1 MAWRDFLLIKTMSK
15 TIKPLETQYVPS
27 VIEEEII
34 KYWQTNQTFEKS
46 VSQRD
51 TKDTF
56 RFYDG
61 PPFVT
66 GKPHYGHLL
75 GSIIKDVVPRFQ
87 TMKGK
92 HVDRVWGWDCHG
104 LPIENKV
111 QQQLGVNSK
120 KEIEALG
127 IDKFVTACKT
137 YVQDVSSEWQW
148 YIDRVGRWVDMEHS
162 YRTMDKDYMESV
174 IWVFK
179 QLYEKNNVYKG
190 KRVSLFC
197 PHCESPISNFEVA
210 MDNSYKDVTD
220 PSVFLKFPVKGEKNQ
235 FFLAWT
241 TTPWTLPSN
250 FALAVS
256 AKDTYVLVAQDG
268 VQYILAKSRVASALG
283 TDNLTTLK
291 EFKGSE
297 LVGKEYTPLYTY
309 YETTQADYHVYPADF
324 VSMEDG
330 TGIVH
335 IAPGFGE
342 DDTELGKKYGLSM
355 GESVDD
361 TGTMDPKITVAEGK
375 YFKAADKYV
384 LEDLVNRGLILKS
397 TKITHSYP
405 HCSRC
410 GTALLY
416 KSQIAW
422 YINIQDIKEKLIET
436 NKDINWVP
444 SHFKNGRFKLGIESA
459 PDWCISRSR
468 YWGTPLPIWEC
479 ACGERIV
486 PGSIAEIEKMS
497 DQKVIDL
504 HRPAIDE
511 ILLTCPKCGQ
521 KAHRVPE
528 VMDVWIESASMPYA
542 QIHYPFEN
550 VEKFQNSFPA
560 DFITEYTGQ
569 LRAWFYVTH
578 VVSNLIMGSK
588 AFKNVLVSGVI
599 MGTDGHKMSK
609 SLGNFPDPKDSL
621 LKFGGDS
628 LRLYLM
634 GSSIV
639 LGQDIVVSE
648 EDWANE
654 VKTTLMLLWNS
665 YKYFVSYASLENWEP
680 KNEFS
685 KEPGSLDRWIL
696 TRLDE
701 TVLEI
706 DKDLSA
712 YQIPKAVAMLKNF
725 VSDLSTWYIR
735 RSRDR
740 VGPSAPDQSDKEAA
754 YTTMYTVFNVLF
766 KISAPIIPFVSEYL
780 YRHLTGEESVHLTDW
795 PTVTNEKIID
805 KELLTKMALVRK
817 ICEMGNGERKN
828 LGLPVK
834 QALASLTVMGDYS
847 SIKDDH
853 DLLQLIKEELNVE
866 SVLFAEGKESVVYD
880 VVITNDLK
888 EKGLARE
895 IVRSIQEARKQADCR
910 LDERIDI
917 ELSDWP
923 LKYEAD
929 IKRKALVSKISKGP
943 ELKVVRSN

>member
-1 MAWRDFLLIKTMSK
+1 MKNQ

-34 KYWQTNQTFEKS
+34 KYWKENKTFEKS

-51 TKDTF
+51 IKNTY

-104 LPIENKV
+104 LPTENMV
-111 QQQLGVNSK
+111 EQRLGISSK
-120 KEIEALG
+120 REIETLG
-127 IDKFVTACKT
+127 IDKFVSACKT
-137 YVQDVSSEWQW
+137 YVQDVSSEWEW

-162 YRTMDKDYMESV
+162 YRTVDINYMESV

-179 QLYEKNNVYKG
+179 QLYDKGHIYKG

-197 PHCESPISNFEVA
+197 PRCSTPISNFEVA

-220 PSVFLKFPVKGEKNQ
+220 PSVFLKFKVKGENQ

-256 AKDTYVLVAQDG
+256 EKETYVLVEQDG
-268 VQYILAKSRVASALG
+268 AQYILAKARVTATLG
-283 TDNLTTLK
+283 TDKLTTLK
-291 EFKGSE
+291 EFQGSE
-297 LVGKEYTPLYTY
+297 LVGKEYEPLYTY
-309 YETTQADYHVYPADF
+309 YESTKADYHIYPADF

-342 DDTELGKKYGLSM
+342 DDTELGKKYQLSM

-361 TGTMDPKITVAEGK
+361 TGTMDQKITIAGGK

-384 LEDLVNRGLILKS
+384 LEDLENRGLLLKS

-405 HCSRC
+405 HCHRC
-410 GTALLY
+410 ATALLY

-422 YINIQDIKEKLIET
+422 YINIKDIKNRLVET
-436 NKDINWVP
+436 NKAINWVP
-444 SHFKNGRFKLGIESA
+444 SHFKDGRFKLSIEAA

-468 YWGTPLPIWEC
+468 YFGTPLPVWEC
-479 ACGERIV
+479 SCGETIV
-486 PGSIAEIEKMS
+486 PGSIADIES
-497 DQKVIDL
+497 FSGQKITDL

-511 ILLTCPKCGQ
+511 VLLACPKCGK
-521 KAHRVPE
+521 KAKRIPE
-528 VMDVWIESASMPYA
+528 VLDGWVESASMPYA
-542 QIHYPFEN
+542 QVHYPFEN
-550 VEKFQNSFPA
+550 VQKFKDSFPA

-578 VVSNLIMGSK
+578 VVSNLIMDSE
-588 AFKNVLVSGVI
+588 AFKNVVVSGVI
-599 MGTDGHKMSK
+599 MGSDGHKMSK

-621 LKFGGDS
+621 QKFGGDS

-634 GSSIV
+634 GSPIV
-639 LGQDIVVSE
+639 LGQDIIVSE

-654 VKTTLMLLWNS
+654 LKTTLMLLWNS
-665 YKYFVSYASLENWEP
+665 YKYFVSYASLDHWEP
-680 KNEFS
+680 KTEFA
-685 KEPGSLDRWIL
+685 KEPGVLDRWVL

-701 TVLEI
+701 TVLEM
-706 DKDLSA
+706 DKNLSE
-712 YQIPKAVAMLKNF
+712 YQIPKAVALLKNF
-725 VSDLSTWYIR
+725 ISDLSTWYIR

-740 VGPSAPDQSDKEAA
+740 VGPSAQDQSDKESA
-754 YTTMYTVFNVLF
+754 YITMTTVFSVLF
-766 KISAPIIPFVSEYL
+766 KIAAPIIPFISEYL
-780 YRHLTGEESVHLTDW
+780 YRHLTGEESVHLVDW
-795 PTVTNEKIID
+795 PTVSNDKAID
-805 KELLTKMALVRK
+805 KELLSNMVLIRR

-828 LGLPVK
+828 IAIPVK
-834 QALASLTVMGDYS
+834 QALASITVKGAYPS
-847 SIKDDH
+847 LKDNK
-853 DLLQLIKEELNVE
+853 DLLQLIKDELNVDD
-866 SVLFAEGKESVVYD
+866 VIFAEGKDSVSYD
-880 VVITNDLK
+880 IEITPDLK
-888 EKGLARE
+888 DKGLARE
-895 IVRSIQEARKQADCR
+895 IIRSIQEARKQANCR
-910 LDERIDI
+910 LDEKIEI

-923 LKYEAD
+923 LKYEED
-929 IKRKALVSKISKGP
+929 IKRKALVSKITKGT

>member
-1 MAWRDFLLIKTMSK
+1 MSK
-15 TIKPLETQYVPS
+15 IIKPLESQYVPS
-27 VIEEEII
+27 QIEEEVIE
-34 KYWQTNQTFEKS
+34 YWKKNQTFEKS
-46 VSQRD
+46 VSSRD
-51 TKDTF
+51 PQNTY

-75 GSIIKDVVPRFQ
+75 GSIIKDVIPRYQ

-104 LPIENKV
+104 LPTENKV
-111 QQQLGVNSK
+111 EQQLGINSK
-120 KEIEALG
+120 KEIETLG
-127 IDKFVTACKT
+127 IDKFVSTCKT
-137 YVQDVSSEWQW
+137 YVNDVSADWQW
-148 YIDRVGRWVDMEHS
+148 YIDRIGRWVDMDHPYS
-162 YRTMDKDYMESV
+162 TMDINFMESV

-179 QLYEKNNVYKG
+179 QLYDKGHIYEG

-197 PHCESPISNFEVA
+197 PRCSTPISNFEVA

-220 PSVFLKFPVKGEKNQ
+220 PSVFIKFPVIGESNT

-256 AKDTYVLVAQDG
+256 EKDNYVLAELDG
-268 VQYILAKSRVASALG
+268 TRYILAKPRLDGALG
-283 TDNLTTLK
+283 HERVTILK

-297 LVGKEYTPLYTY
+297 LVGKAYQPLYDYFTPNN
-309 YETTQADYHVYPADF
+309 ADHHVYAADF

-335 IAPGFGE
+335 IAPGYGE
-342 DDTELGKKYGLSM
+342 DDTTLGKKHGLSM

-361 TGTMDPKITVAEGK
+361 TGTMDPKIKVAQGK

-384 LEDLVNRGLILKS
+384 IEDLVNRELLLKS

-405 HCSRC
+405 HCHRC

-422 YINIQDIKEKLIET
+422 YINIQDIKNRLLET
-436 NKDINWVP
+436 NQEINWVP
-444 SHFKNGRFKLGIESA
+444 SHFKNGRFKLSIEAA

-468 YWGTPLPIWEC
+468 YFGTPIPVWKCE
-479 ACGERIV
+479 CGEQIV
-486 PGSIAEIEKMS
+486 PGSIEEIEKLS
-497 DQKVIDL
+497 GQKVTDL

-511 ILLTCPKCGQ
+511 IVFNCPKCGK
-521 KAHRVPE
+521 KAKRIPE
-528 VMDVWIESASMPYA
+528 ILDGWIESASMPYA
-542 QIHYPFEN
+542 QVHYPFEN
-550 VEKFQNSFPA
+550 VQKFKNSFPA

-578 VVSNLIMGSK
+578 VISNLLIDSE
-588 AFKNVLVSGVI
+588 AFKNVVVSGVI
-599 MGTDGHKMSK
+599 MGSDGHKMSK

-621 LKFGGDS
+621 QKLGGDA

-639 LGQDIVVSE
+639 LGQDIIVSE

-654 VKTTLMLLWNS
+654 LKTTLMLLWNS

-680 KNEFS
+680 KAEFVG
-685 KEPGSLDRWIL
+685 KPGSLDRWIL

-701 TVLEI
+701 TAIEM
-706 DKDLSA
+706 DRNLSK
-712 YQIPKAVAMLKNF
+712 YQIPKAVDALKKF

-740 VGPSAPDQSDKEAA
+740 VGPSASDQADKEAA
-754 YTTMYTVFNVLF
+754 YTTMYIVFNVLF
-766 KISAPIIPFVSEYL
+766 KIAAPIIPFISEYL
-780 YRHLTGEESVHLTDW
+780 YRHLTGNESVHLSDW
-795 PTVTNEKIID
+795 PEVNNINVTDAN
-805 KELLTKMALVRK
+805 LLHKMTLIRK
-817 ICEMGNGERKN
+817 ISEMGNAERKN
-828 LGLPVK
+828 LAIPIK
-834 QALASLTVMGDYS
+834 QALASITVTGDFDELIGES
-847 SIKDDH
+847 E
-853 DLLQLIKEELNVE
+853 LLQLIKDELNVE
-866 SVLFAEGKESVVYD
+866 EVILAKGNESVVYD
-880 VVITNDLK
+880 IVITTDLK

-895 IVRSIQEARKQADCR
+895 IIRSIQEARKQAGCR
-910 LDERIDI
+910 LDEKI
-917 ELSDWP
+917 ELVLSDWP
-923 LKYEAD
+923 AQYEED
-929 IKRKALVSKISKGP
+929 IKRKALVSNLVKGD
-943 ELKVVRSN
+943 ELKVVRLG

>member
-1 MAWRDFLLIKTMSK
+1 MKNK
-15 TIKPLETQYVPS
+15 TIKPLEVQYTPS
-27 VIEEEII
+27 IIEEEII
-34 KYWQTNQTFEKS
+34 GYWKENQTFEKS

-51 TKDTF
+51 SKDTF

-75 GSIIKDVVPRFQ
+75 GSIIKDVIPRYQ

-111 QQQLGVNSK
+111 EKLLGVNSK
-120 KEIEALG
+120 KEIETLG
-127 IDKFVTACKT
+127 IDKFVSACKT
-137 YVQDVSSEWQW
+137 YVHDVSSEWQW
-148 YIDRVGRWVDMEHS
+148 YIDKVGRWVDMEHS

-197 PHCESPISNFEVA
+197 PRCESPISNFEIA
-210 MDNSYKDVTD
+210 MDNSYRDVTD
-220 PSVFLKFPVKGEKNQ
+220 PSVFLKFRVKGENQ

-256 AKDTYVLVAQDG
+256 VDDTYVLVEQDN
-268 VQYILAKSRVASALG
+268 VQYILAKARMEDTLG
-283 TDNLTTLK
+283 HDGLRIIK

-297 LVGKEYTPLYTY
+297 LVGKEYEPLYTY
-309 YETTQADYHVYPADF
+309 YDSTKADYKVYPADF

-361 TGTMDPKITVAEGK
+361 TGTMDPKVTVAQGK
-375 YFKAADKYV
+375 YFKAADKLV
-384 LEDLVNRGLILKS
+384 LEDLVSRGLILKS

-405 HCSRC
+405 HCHRC

-422 YINIQDIKEKLIET
+422 YINIQDIKSKLIET

-444 SHFKNGRFKLGIESA
+444 SHFKDGRFKLGIESA

-479 ACGERIV
+479 ECGERIV
-486 PGSIAEIEKMS
+486 PGSIADIES
-497 DQKVIDL
+497 LSGQKVNDL
-504 HRPAIDE
+504 HRPDIDE
-511 ILLTCPKCGQ
+511 IYLTCPKCDK
-521 KAHRVPE
+521 KAKRVPE
-528 VMDVWIESASMPYA
+528 VLDVWIESASMPYA
-542 QIHYPFEN
+542 QVHYPFEN
-550 VEKFQNSFPA
+550 VDKFKDSFPA

-578 VVSNLIMGSK
+578 VVSNLLMDSK
-588 AFKNVLVSGVI
+588 AFKNVVVSGVI

-621 LKFGGDS
+621 QKFGGDS

-634 GSSIV
+634 GSSIA
-639 LGQDIVVSE
+639 LGQDIIVSE

-654 VKTTLMLLWNS
+654 LKTTLMLLWNS
-665 YKYFVSYASLENWEP
+665 YKYFVSYASLENWEQ
-680 KNEFS
+680 KTEFA
-685 KEPGSLDRWIL
+685 KEPGVLDRWIL

-701 TVLEI
+701 TVLMM
-706 DKDLSA
+706 DNYLSV
-712 YQIPKAVAMLKNF
+712 YQIPKSVAMLKSF
-725 VSDLSTWYIR
+725 ISDLSTWYIR

-740 VGPSAPDQSDKEAA
+740 VGPSAPDQADKEAA
-754 YTTMYTVFNVLF
+754 YITMSTVFSVLF
-766 KISAPIIPFVSEYL
+766 KAAAPIIPFISEYL
-780 YRHLTGEESVHLTDW
+780 YRHLTGEESVHLEDW
-795 PTVTNEKIID
+795 PTVKNDKVID
-805 KELLTKMALVRK
+805 KELLAQMVQIRR

-828 LGLPVK
+828 LGLPIK
-834 QALASLTVMGDYS
+834 QALASITVKGEFS
-847 SIKDDH
+847 SLKEEKE
-853 DLLQLIKEELNVE
+853 LLQLIKEELNVE
-866 SVLFAEGKESVVYD
+866 EVFFAEGKEGVSYD
-880 VVITNDLK
+880 IVITADLK
-888 EKGLARE
+888 DKGLARE
-895 IVRSIQEARKQADCR
+895 IIRSIQEARKLADCR
-910 LDERIDI
+910 LDEKIEI
-917 ELSDWP
+917 ELPSWP
-923 LKYEAD
+923 VKYEDD
-929 IKRKALVSKISKGP
+929 IKRKALVSKITKGP
-943 ELKVVRSN
+943 ELKIVRSN

>member
-1 MAWRDFLLIKTMSK
+1 MKNK
-15 TIKPLETQYVPS
+15 TIKPLEVQYTPS
-27 VIEEEII
+27 IIEEEII
-34 KYWQTNQTFEKS
+34 GYWKENQTFEKS

-51 TKDTF
+51 TKNTF

-75 GSIIKDVVPRFQ
+75 GSIIKDVIPRYQ

-111 QQQLGVNSK
+111 EKLLGVNSK
-120 KEIEALG
+120 KEIETLG
-127 IDKFVTACKT
+127 IDKFVSACKT
-137 YVQDVSSEWQW
+137 YVHDVSSEWQW
-148 YIDRVGRWVDMEHS
+148 YIDKVGRWVDMEHS
-162 YRTMDKDYMESV
+162 YRTMDKNYMESV

-197 PHCESPISNFEVA
+197 PRCESPISNFEIA
-210 MDNSYKDVTD
+210 MDNSYRDVTD
-220 PSVFLKFPVKGEKNQ
+220 PSVFLKFRVKGENQ
-235 FFLAWT
+235 FLLAWT

-256 AKDTYVLVAQDG
+256 VDDTYVLVEQDN
-268 VQYILAKSRVASALG
+268 VQYILAKARVAETLG
-283 TDNLTTLK
+283 SDGLRIIK

-297 LVGKEYTPLYTY
+297 LVGKEYEPLYTY
-309 YETTQADYHVYPADF
+309 YDSTKADYKVYPADF

-361 TGTMDPKITVAEGK
+361 TGTMDPKVTVAQGK
-375 YFKAADKYV
+375 YFKAADKLV
-384 LEDLVNRGLILKS
+384 LEDLVNRGLVLKS

-405 HCSRC
+405 HCHRC

-422 YINIQDIKEKLIET
+422 YINIQDIKNKLIET

-444 SHFKNGRFKLGIESA
+444 GHFKDGRFKLGIESA

-479 ACGERIV
+479 ECGERIV
-486 PGSIAEIEKMS
+486 PGSIAEIENLS
-497 DQKVIDL
+497 GQKVKDL
-504 HRPAIDE
+504 HRPDIDE
-511 ILLTCPKCGQ
+511 IYLNCPKCGK
-521 KAHRVPE
+521 KAKRVPE
-528 VMDVWIESASMPYA
+528 VLDVWIESASMPYA
-542 QIHYPFEN
+542 QVHYPFEN
-550 VEKFQNSFPA
+550 VDKFNDSFPA

-578 VVSNLIMGSK
+578 VVSNLLMDSK
-588 AFKNVLVSGVI
+588 AFKNVVVSGVI

-621 LKFGGDS
+621 QKFGGDS

-634 GSSIV
+634 GSSIA
-639 LGQDIVVSE
+639 LGQDIIVSE

-654 VKTTLMLLWNS
+654 LKTTLMLLWNS
-665 YKYFVSYASLENWEP
+665 YKYFVSYASLENWEQ
-680 KNEFS
+680 KSEFA
-685 KEPGSLDRWIL
+685 KEPGVLDRWIL

-701 TVLEI
+701 TVLMM
-706 DKDLSA
+706 DKYLSV
-712 YQIPKAVAMLKNF
+712 YQIPKSVAMLKSF
-725 VSDLSTWYIR
+725 ISDLSTWYIR

-740 VGPSAPDQSDKEAA
+740 VGPSAPDQADKEAA
-754 YTTMYTVFNVLF
+754 YITMSTVFSVLF
-766 KISAPIIPFVSEYL
+766 KAAAPIIPFISEYL
-780 YRHLTGEESVHLTDW
+780 YRHLTGEESVHLEDW
-795 PTVTNEKIID
+795 PTVKNDKVID
-805 KELLTKMALVRK
+805 KELLSQMVKVRR

-828 LGLPVK
+828 LGFPIK
-834 QALASLTVMGDYS
+834 QALASITIKGDFS
-847 SIKDDH
+847 TLKEEKE
-853 DLLQLIKEELNVE
+853 LLQLIKEELNVE
-866 SVLFAEGKESVVYD
+866 EVFLAEGKEGVSYD
-880 VVITNDLK
+880 VVITADLK
-888 EKGLARE
+888 DKGLARE
-895 IVRSIQEARKQADCR
+895 IIRSIQEARKLANCR
-910 LDERIDI
+910 LDEKIEI
-917 ELSDWP
+917 ELPSWP
-923 LKYEAD
+923 VKYEDD
-929 IKRKALVSKISKGP
+929 IKRKALVSKIIKGP
-943 ELKVVRSN
+943 ELKIVRSN

>member
-1 MAWRDFLLIKTMSK
+1 MKNK
-15 TIKPLETQYVPS
+15 TIKPLEVQYTPS
-27 VIEEEII
+27 IIEEEII
-34 KYWQTNQTFEKS
+34 GYWKENQTFEKS

-51 TKDTF
+51 TKNTF

-75 GSIIKDVVPRFQ
+75 GSIIKDVIPRYQ

-111 QQQLGVNSK
+111 EKLLGVNSK
-120 KEIEALG
+120 KEIETLG
-127 IDKFVTACKT
+127 IDKFVSACKT
-137 YVQDVSSEWQW
+137 YVHDVSSEWQW
-148 YIDRVGRWVDMEHS
+148 YIDKVGRWVDMEHS
-162 YRTMDKDYMESV
+162 YRTMDKNYMESV

-197 PHCESPISNFEVA
+197 PRCESPISNFEIA
-210 MDNSYKDVTD
+210 MDNSYRDVTD
-220 PSVFLKFPVKGEKNQ
+220 PSVFLKFRVKGENQ
-235 FFLAWT
+235 FLLAWT

-256 AKDTYVLVAQDG
+256 VDDTYVLVEQDN
-268 VQYILAKSRVASALG
+268 VQYILAKARVAETLG
-283 TDNLTTLK
+283 SDGLRIIK

-297 LVGKEYTPLYTY
+297 LVGKEYEPLYTY
-309 YETTQADYHVYPADF
+309 YDSTKADYKVYPADF

-361 TGTMDPKITVAEGK
+361 TGTMDPKVTVAQGK
-375 YFKAADKYV
+375 YFKAADKLV
-384 LEDLVNRGLILKS
+384 LEDLVNRGLVLKS

-405 HCSRC
+405 HCHRC

-422 YINIQDIKEKLIET
+422 YINIQDIKNKLIET

-444 SHFKNGRFKLGIESA
+444 GHFKDGRFKLGIESA

-479 ACGERIV
+479 ECGERIV
-486 PGSIAEIEKMS
+486 PGSIAEIENLS
-497 DQKVIDL
+497 GQKVKDL
-504 HRPAIDE
+504 HRPDIDE
-511 ILLTCPKCGQ
+511 IYLNCPKCGK
-521 KAHRVPE
+521 KAKRVPE
-528 VMDVWIESASMPYA
+528 VLDVWIESASMPYA
-542 QIHYPFEN
+542 QVHYPFEN
-550 VEKFQNSFPA
+550 VDKFNDSFPA

-578 VVSNLIMGSK
+578 VVSNLLMDSK
-588 AFKNVLVSGVI
+588 AFKNVVVSGVI

-621 LKFGGDS
+621 QKFGGDS

-634 GSSIV
+634 GSSIA
-639 LGQDIVVSE
+639 LGQDIIVSE

-654 VKTTLMLLWNS
+654 LKTTLMLLWNS
-665 YKYFVSYASLENWEP
+665 YKYFVSYASLENWEQ
-680 KNEFS
+680 KSEFA
-685 KEPGSLDRWIL
+685 KEPGVLDRWIL

-701 TVLEI
+701 TVLMM
-706 DKDLSA
+706 DKYLSV
-712 YQIPKAVAMLKNF
+712 YQIPKSVAMLKSF
-725 VSDLSTWYIR
+725 ISDLSTWYIR

-740 VGPSAPDQSDKEAA
+740 VGPSAPDQADKEAA
-754 YTTMYTVFNVLF
+754 YITMATVFSVLF
-766 KISAPIIPFVSEYL
+766 KAAAPIIPFISEYL
-780 YRHLTGEESVHLTDW
+780 YRHLTGEESVHLEDW
-795 PTVTNEKIID
+795 PTVKNDKVID
-805 KELLTKMALVRK
+805 KELLSQMVKVRR

-828 LGLPVK
+828 LGLPIK
-834 QALASLTVMGDYS
+834 QALASITIKGDFS
-847 SIKDDH
+847 TLKEEKE
-853 DLLQLIKEELNVE
+853 LLQLIKEELNVE
-866 SVLFAEGKESVVYD
+866 EVFFAEGKEGVSYD
-880 VVITNDLK
+880 VVITADLK
-888 EKGLARE
+888 DKGLARE
-895 IVRSIQEARKQADCR
+895 IIRSIQEARKLANCR
-910 LDERIDI
+910 LDEKIEI
-917 ELSDWP
+917 ELPSWP
-923 LKYEAD
+923 VKYEDD
-929 IKRKALVSKISKGP
+929 IKRKALVSKITKGP
-943 ELKVVRSN
+943 ELKIVRSN

>member
-1 MAWRDFLLIKTMSK
+1 MSK
-15 TIKPLETQYVPS
+15 TIKPLVSQYIPS
-27 VIEEEII
+27 TIEEEVI
-34 KYWQTNQTFEKS
+34 KYWKEDQTFEKS

-51 TKDTF
+51 IKNIF

-66 GKPHYGHLL
+66 GMPHYGHLL

-111 QQQLGVNSK
+111 QQLLNVNSK

-127 IDKFVTACKT
+127 IDKFVSACKT

-148 YIDRVGRWVDMEHS
+148 YIDRVGRWVDMDHS
-162 YRTMDKDYMESV
+162 YRTMDQNYMESV

-220 PSVFLKFPVKGEKNQ
+220 PSVFLKFPVKGKSNQ

-256 AKDTYVLVAQDG
+256 EKDTYVLVEQDG
-268 VQYILAKSRVASALG
+268 IQYILAKPRVAAVLG
-283 TDNLTTLK
+283 ADNLTVIK
-291 EFKGSE
+291 EFPGSE
-297 LVGKEYTPLYTY
+297 LVGKEYEPLYTY
-309 YETTQADYHVYPADF
+309 YATTSADYHVYPADF

-342 DDTELGKKYGLSM
+342 DDTQLGKKYSLSM

-361 TGTMDPKITVAEGK
+361 TGTMDPKITVAQGK

-405 HCSRC
+405 HCWRC

-422 YINIQDIKEKLIET
+422 YINIQEAKDKLIET

-479 ACGERIV
+479 ECGERIV

-497 DQKVIDL
+497 GQKVTDL

-511 ILLTCPKCGQ
+511 IFLNCPQCSKLV
-521 KAHRVPE
+521 KRVPE
-528 VMDVWIESASMPYA
+528 VLDVWTESASMPYA
-542 QIHYPFEN
+542 QVHYPFEN
-550 VEKFQNSFPA
+550 IEKFKDSFPA

-578 VVSNLIMGSK
+578 VVSNLIMDSK

-639 LGQDIVVSE
+639 LGQDIAVSE

-680 KNEFS
+680 KTEFTQ
-685 KEPGSLDRWIL
+685 EPGSLDRWIL
-696 TRLDE
+696 TRLNE

-725 VSDLSTWYIR
+725 ISDLSTWYIR

-740 VGPSAPDQSDKEAA
+740 VGPSAPSLEDKEAA
-754 YTTMYTVFNVLF
+754 YTTMYTVFNILF

-795 PTVTNEKIID
+795 PTVTNDKVID
-805 KELLTKMALVRK
+805 KDLLTKMSLVRK

-828 LGLPVK
+828 LGLAVK
-834 QALASLTVMGDYS
+834 QALASITIYGDYS
-847 SIKDDH
+847 SLKDEME
-853 DLLQLIKEELNVE
+853 LLQLIKEELNVE
-866 SVLFAEGKESVVYD
+866 EVIFAAGKDSVVYD
-880 VVITNDLK
+880 IVITADLK
-888 EKGLARE
+888 DKGRSRE
-895 IVRSIQEARKQADCR
+895 IIRSIQEARKTADCH
-910 LDERIDI
+910 LNEKIEI
-917 ELSDWP
+917 ELPDWP
-923 LKYEAD
+923 LKYED
-929 IKRKALVSKISKGP
+929 EIKRKALVSKISKGP

>member
-1 MAWRDFLLIKTMSK
+1 MKNK
-15 TIKPLETQYVPS
+15 TIKPLESQYVPA
-27 VIEEEII
+27 VIEEEVI
-34 KYWQTNQTFEKS
+34 KYWKEDNTFEKS

-51 TKDTF
+51 SKDTF

-75 GSIIKDVVPRFQ
+75 GSIIKDVIPRYQ

-104 LPIENKV
+104 LPTENKV
-111 QQQLGVNSK
+111 EQLLGINTK
-120 KEIEALG
+120 KEIETLG

-162 YRTMDKDYMESV
+162 YRTMDINYMESV
-174 IWVFK
+174 VWVFK
-179 QLYEKNNVYKG
+179 QLYDKGHIYKG

-197 PHCESPISNFEVA
+197 PRCSTPISNFEVA

-220 PSVFLKFPVKGEKNQ
+220 PSVFLKFKVKGENQ

-256 AKDTYVLVAQDG
+256 AKDTYALVEQDG
-268 VQYILAKSRVASALG
+268 VQYILAKARIASALG
-283 TDNLTTLK
+283 TNNLTTLK
-291 EFKGSE
+291 EFPGSE
-297 LVGKEYTPLYTY
+297 LVGREYEPLYTY
-309 YETTQADYHVYPADF
+309 YTAVKADYHIYPANF
-324 VSMEDG
+324 ISMEDG

-342 DDTELGKKYGLSM
+342 DDTDLGKEYGLSM

-361 TGTMDPKITVAEGK
+361 TGTMDPKITVAQGK

-384 LEDLVNRGLILKS
+384 LEDLEKRGLLLKS

-405 HCSRC
+405 HCHRC
-410 GTALLY
+410 ATALLY

-422 YINIQDIKEKLIET
+422 YINIQDIKNKLIES

-444 SHFKNGRFKLGIESA
+444 NHFKNGRFKLSIEAA

-468 YWGTPLPIWEC
+468 YFGSPLPVWEC
-479 ACGERIV
+479 ACGETIV

-497 DQKVIDL
+497 GQEVVDL

-511 ILLTCPKCGQ
+511 ILLTCPKCGR
-521 KAHRVPE
+521 KAKRIT
-528 VMDVWIESASMPYA
+528 DVLDGWFESASMPYA
-542 QIHYPFEN
+542 QVHYPFEN
-550 VEKFQNSFPA
+550 VQKFNNSFPA

-578 VVSNLIMGSK
+578 VVSNLIMDSK
-588 AFKNVLVSGVI
+588 AFKNVVVSGVI
-599 MGTDGHKMSK
+599 MGSDGHKMSK

-654 VKTTLMLLWNS
+654 LKTTLMLLWNS
-665 YKYFVSYASLENWEP
+665 YKYFVSYASLEDWKPQSEY
-680 KNEFS
+680 S
-685 KEPGSLDRWIL
+685 QEPGSLDRWIL

-701 TVLEI
+701 TALEI
-706 DKDLSA
+706 DKNLAA
-712 YQIPKAVAMLKNF
+712 YQIPKSVSMLKNF

-740 VGPSAPDQSDKEAA
+740 VGPSAPDQKDKEAA
-754 YTTMYTVFNVLF
+754 YTTMYTVFEVLF
-766 KISAPIIPFVSEYL
+766 KVAAPIIPFISEYL

-795 PTVTNEKIID
+795 PTVSNKKVID
-805 KELLTKMALVRK
+805 KDLLTKMELIRK

-828 LGLPVK
+828 LAIPVK
-834 QALASLTVMGDYS
+834 QALASLTVIGDYS
-847 SIKDDH
+847 SLKNDQ

-866 SVLFAEGKESVVYD
+866 VVLFVEGKDSVSFD
-880 VVITNDLK
+880 IVITNDLK
-888 EKGLARE
+888 DKGRTRE
-895 IVRSIQEARKQADCR
+895 VIRSIQEARKQANCR
-910 LDERIDI
+910 LDEKIEI
-917 ELSDWP
+917 ELPDWP
-923 LKYEAD
+923 AKYEEE
-929 IKRKALVSKISKGP
+929 IKRKALVSKMIKGS

>member
-1 MAWRDFLLIKTMSK
+1 MINK
-15 TIKPLETQYVPS
+15 TIKPLEAQYLAS
-27 VIEEEII
+27 TIEDEVI
-34 KYWQTNQTFEKS
+34 KYWKENKTFEKS

-51 TKDTF
+51 VKDTF

-111 QQQLGVNSK
+111 QQELGVGTK
-120 KEIEALG
+120 KEIETLG
-127 IDKFVTACKT
+127 IDKFVSACKT

-148 YIDRVGRWVDMEHS
+148 YIDKVGRWVDMDHS

-197 PHCESPISNFEVA
+197 PKCESPISNFEVA

-220 PSVFLKFPVKGEKNQ
+220 PSVFLKFKVKGENQ
-235 FFLAWT
+235 YFLAWT

-256 AKDTYVLVAQDG
+256 ENDTYVLVEQDNT
-268 VQYILAKSRVASALG
+268 QYILAKARIGAALG
-283 TDNLTTLK
+283 SDGIRIIK
-291 EFKGSE
+291 EFQGSE
-297 LVGKEYTPLYTY
+297 LVGKEYEPLYTY
-309 YETTQADYHVYPADF
+309 YDYTNADYHVYAADF

-342 DDTELGKKYGLSM
+342 DDTELGKKYNLSM

-361 TGTMDPKITVAEGK
+361 TGTMDPKITVAQGK
-375 YFKAADKYV
+375 FFKAADKYV
-384 LEDLVNRGLILKS
+384 LEDLTSRGLVLKS

-405 HCSRC
+405 HCWRC

-422 YINIQDIKEKLIET
+422 YINIQDIKDKLIDT

-444 SHFKNGRFKLGIESA
+444 SHFKNGRFKLGIQSA

-479 ACGERIV
+479 ECGERIV
-486 PGSIAEIEKMS
+486 PGSIVEMETMS
-497 DQKVIDL
+497 GQKVTDL

-511 ILLTCPKCGQ
+511 ILLNCPKCGK
-521 KAHRVPE
+521 KAKRVPE
-528 VMDVWIESASMPYA
+528 VLDVWTESASMPYA
-542 QIHYPFEN
+542 QVHYPFEN
-550 VEKFQNSFPA
+550 VEKFQDSFPA

-578 VVSNLIMGSK
+578 VVSNLIMDSK
-588 AFKNVLVSGVI
+588 AFKNVVVSGVI
-599 MGTDGHKMSK
+599 MGSDGHKMSK

-621 LKFGGDS
+621 QKFGGDS

-654 VKTTLMLLWNS
+654 LKTTLMLLWNS
-665 YKYFVSYASLENWEP
+665 YKYFVSYASLENWER
-680 KNEFS
+680 KEEYA

-701 TVLEI
+701 TVLEM
-706 DKDLSA
+706 DKNLTV

-725 VSDLSTWYIR
+725 ISDLSTWYIR

-740 VGPSAPDQSDKEAA
+740 VGPSAPDQADKEAA
-754 YTTMYTVFNVLF
+754 YTTMSTVFCVLF
-766 KISAPIIPFVSEYL
+766 KISAPIIPFISEYL

-795 PTVTNEKIID
+795 PTVKNEAAID
-805 KELLTKMALVRK
+805 KDLLAKMVMVRH

-828 LGLPVK
+828 LGLPIK
-834 QALASLTVMGDYS
+834 QALASITVKGDYS
-847 SIKDDH
+847 SLKDEKG
-853 DLLQLIKEELNVE
+853 LLQLIKEELNVE
-866 SVLFAEGKESVVYD
+866 EVILSEGKDAVSYD
-880 VVITNDLK
+880 ITITADLK
-888 EKGLARE
+888 DKGLTRE

-910 LDERIDI
+910 LDERIEI
-917 ELSDWP
+917 TLPDWP
-923 LKYEAD
+923 VKYEEE
-929 IKRKALVSKISKGP
+929 IKRKALVSKITKGP
-943 ELKVVRSN
+943 ELKVVRSS

>member
-1 MAWRDFLLIKTMSK
+1 MKNK
-15 TIKPLETQYVPS
+15 TIKPLTEQYTPS
-27 VIEEEII
+27 VIEEEVI
-34 KYWQTNQTFEKS
+34 KYWKENNIFEKS
-46 VSQRD
+46 ISNRD
-51 TKDTF
+51 VKNTF

-66 GKPHYGHLL
+66 GRPHYGHLL
-75 GSIIKDVVPRFQ
+75 GSIIKDVIPRYQ

-111 QQQLGVNSK
+111 EQLLKINSK
-120 KEIEALG
+120 KEIETLG
-127 IDKFVTACKT
+127 IDKFVSACKT
-137 YVQDVSSEWQW
+137 FVQDVSSDWEW
-148 YIDRVGRWVDMEHS
+148 YVDRIGRWVDMDHA
-162 YRTMDKDYMESV
+162 YRTMDKNYMESV

-179 QLYEKNNVYKG
+179 EIYKKGFVYKG

-197 PHCESPISNFEVA
+197 PRCESPISNFEIA
-210 MDNSYKDVTD
+210 MDNSYKDVSD
-220 PSVFLKFPVKGEKNQ
+220 PSVYLKFKVKGEDKY
-235 FFLAWT
+235 LVAWT

-256 AKDTYVLVAQDG
+256 EKDTYIEVEQYG
-268 VQYILAKSRVASALG
+268 VKYILAKSRLEAVLG
-283 TDNLTTLK
+283 KDNLIFINQ
-291 EFKGSE
+291 FKGSK
-297 LVGKEYTPLYTY
+297 LIGMEYEPLYTY
-309 YETTQADYHVYPADF
+309 YESSKADYHVYGADF

-342 DDTELGKKYGLSM
+342 DDTELGKQYGLSM

-361 TGTMDPKITVAEGK
+361 TGTMDPKITVAQGK

-384 LEDLVNRGLILKS
+384 LEDLTNRGLILKS

-405 HCSRC
+405 HCHRC

-422 YINIQDIKEKLIET
+422 YINIQKVKEQLIET

-444 SHFKNGRFKLGIESA
+444 KYFKEGRFKLGIESA

-479 ACGERIV
+479 ECGEKIIA
-486 PGSIAEIEKMS
+486 GSIDEIEKLS
-497 DQKVIDL
+497 GQKVTDL

-511 ILLTCPKCGQ
+511 IYLTCPKCGK
-521 KAHRVPE
+521 KAKRVPE

-542 QIHYPFEN
+542 QVHYPFEN
-550 VEKFQNSFPA
+550 VDKFKESFPA

-578 VVSNLIMGSK
+578 VISNLLSNSK
-588 AFKNVLVSGVI
+588 AFKNVVVSGVI

-621 LKFGGDS
+621 MKFGGDS

-634 GSSIV
+634 GSSIA
-639 LGQDIVVSE
+639 LGQDIIVSE

-654 VKTTLMLLWNS
+654 LKTTLMLLWNS
-665 YKYFVSYASLENWEP
+665 YKYFVSYASLEDWEP
-680 KNEFS
+680 KTEFS
-685 KEPGSLDRWIL
+685 IKPGSLDRWIL
-696 TRLDE
+696 NRLDE
-701 TVLEI
+701 TVLEM
-706 DKDLSA
+706 DKKLGA
-712 YQIPKAVAMLKNF
+712 YQIPKSVAILKSF

-740 VGPSAPDQSDKEAA
+740 VGPSAPDMEDKINA
-754 YTTMYTVFNVLF
+754 YTTMNTVFTVFL
-766 KISAPIIPFVSEYL
+766 KVTSPIIPFISEYL

-795 PTVTNEKIID
+795 PTVKNEKVID
-805 KELLTKMALVRK
+805 KDLLTKMELVRK

-828 LGLPVK
+828 LSIPVK
-834 QALASLTVMGDYS
+834 QALASITVKGEYS
-847 SIKDDH
+847 TLKDDGE
-853 DLLQLIKEELNVE
+853 LIQLIKDELNIEEVF
-866 SVLFAEGKESVVYD
+866 FAEGKESISYD
-880 VVITNDLK
+880 LNITADLK
-888 EKGLARE
+888 DKGKTRE
-895 IVRSIQEARKQADCR
+895 IIRSIQEARKQANCR
-910 LDERIDI
+910 LDEKI
-917 ELSDWP
+917 EVVLPDWP
-923 LKYEAD
+923 AKYEKE
-929 IKRKALVSKISKGP
+929 IMQKTLVSKISKGD
-943 ELKVVRSN
+943 EIKVVRSN